1 MPSAVGQEVVYDFTA
16 GIHVF
21 PSCGPADDA
30 EFVVVA
36 FAGAAIALGAVV
48 FLLLQV
54 YGNKEFC
61 RLNLPPGPPSA
72 WTLPK
77 AA

>member
-1 MPSAVGQEVVYDFTA
+1 MRWTKHFIGLTLFGFGASFSPAPAEMGSGDILVV
-16 GIHVF
+16 I
-21 PSCGPADDA
+21 
-30 EFVVVA
+30 
-36 FAGAAIALGAVV
+36 FAGAAIALGTVV